1 MLRRPNASVIRQIFA
16 PLQLACALPVQS
28 KEQAQSDIVPI
39 NVVELERVE
48 NVEKPGFFQRFF
60 GGASR

>member
-16 PLQLACALPVQS
+16 PLPLACALPVQS
-28 KEQAQSDIVPI
+28 KEAQSDIVPI